1 MIPCD
6 ALHPRLS
13 VRCRLPSGHQH
24 HGAVEHVCDLRDL
37 TTLPTLVAWPL
48 VAGPTRAGFTPERFD
63 QIRALI
69 DTHGI
74 AAVAKAA
81 KVSRR
86 AVERASLGQPVTK
99 GTRASLVRCLA
110 SLGRRKP

>member
-1 MIPCD
+1 MPTM
-6 ALHPRLS
+6 S
-13 VRCRLPSGHQH
+13 
-24 HGAVEHVCDLRDL
+24 
-37 TTLPTLVAWPL
+37 TLVAD
-48 VAGPTRAGFTPERFD
+48 AIAAHTDTRT
-63 QIRALI
+63 QLTAL
-69 DTHGI
+69 DDLARDLDDAATLAALAEARELAARLASVLLTLH

-110 SLGRRKP
+110 SLGRRKS